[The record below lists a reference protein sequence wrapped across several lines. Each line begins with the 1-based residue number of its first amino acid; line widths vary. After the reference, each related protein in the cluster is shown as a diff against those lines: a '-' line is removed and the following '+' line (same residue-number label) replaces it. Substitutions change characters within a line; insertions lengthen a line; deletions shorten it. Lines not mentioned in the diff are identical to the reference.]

1 MPSVDRDGAK
11 IVKDIL
17 QFPKKKRIKNENK
30 DLGWTQLLHFFFKY
44 FIYALYYL
52 YNLK

>member
-1 MPSVDRDGAK
+1 MSSVDRDGAK

-30 DLGWTQLLHFFFKY
+30 NLGWTQLLHFFSNILYMY
-44 FIYALYYL
+44 FIIYII
-52 YNLK
+52 